1 MISKYLFKYFKAS
14 ESSAPKTFIIFPL
27 FQKNYK
33 SKNESNDF
41 RDNHNDF
48 EVLENEYNLGLIDK
62 KQFEE
67 EKNKLKNN
75 NAYN

>member
-1 MISKYLFKYFKAS
+1 MLSTLEILFTVIFITAGI
-14 ESSAPKTFIIFPL
+14 FIIFPL

>member
-1 MISKYLFKYFKAS
+1 MPSILEILFAVIFI
-14 ESSAPKTFIIFPL
+14 TIGIFIIFPL

>member
-1 MISKYLFKYFKAS
+1 MPSTLEILFTVIFITAGI
-14 ESSAPKTFIIFPL
+14 FIIFPL

-33 SKNESNDF
+33 SENESNDLEDK
-41 RDNHNDF
+41 RNDF

-62 KQFEE
+62 RQFEE

-75 NAYN
+75 DTHN